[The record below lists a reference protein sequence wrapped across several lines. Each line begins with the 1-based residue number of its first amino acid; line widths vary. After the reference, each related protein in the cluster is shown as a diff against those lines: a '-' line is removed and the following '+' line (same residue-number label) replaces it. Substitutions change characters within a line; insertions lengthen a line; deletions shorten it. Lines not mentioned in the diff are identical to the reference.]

1 MELQLKNIGMI
12 KEANVKIDGLTV
24 IAGENDMGKSTVGK
38 MLFAIIKSDNIA
50 QSQKASIQNAK
61 HILATRLNLVFDG
74 NITFDGEASIKNNKN
89 ESIIDVKIRDKN
101 FVNELQSNQQDKER
115 LFDVTFVQ
123 TPIILDLMDFFN
135 SVARMRE
142 RKKYDFGLDFDVPY
156 PYMMWDLYDK
166 LSRENPFSLAK
177 RQQQIDKLIV
187 DTISGSLQ
195 YDSSKF
201 YYHKRV
207 AINGEIKVEMENTAT
222 GIKSF
227 GIIQVLNNNKFFT
240 KKNLLILDEPEV
252 HLHPKWQLKMADL
265 IVKLVKKGVK
275 IVVNSHSPYMIEAL
289 QRYSERENVSADF
302 YLAEDGYVK
311 KIEDSNSQTLATIF
325 EKLSEPFDVFE
336 EMDSQKM
343 EKFING

>member
-1 MELQLKNIGMI
+1 MI
-12 KEANVKIDGLTV
+12 KEANIKLNGLTV
-24 IAGENDMGKSTVGK
+24 IAGENDTGKSTVGK
-38 MLFAIIKSDNIA
+38 MIFTIIKSDNIA
-50 QSQKASIQNAK
+50 QTQKASMHNAK

-74 NITFDGEASIKNNKN
+74 NITFDGQVSIKNNKN
-89 ESIIDVKIRDKN
+89 ENIIDVKIRDKN
-101 FVNELQSNQQDKER
+101 YIDFLQSNQQDKER

-123 TPIILDLMDFFN
+123 TPIIFDLMDFFN
-135 SVARMRE
+135 SVSRMKE

-166 LSRENPFSLAK
+166 LSRENPFALAK

-227 GIIQVLNNNKFFT
+227 GMIQVLNNNKFFT
-240 KKNLLILDEPEV
+240 KKNLLILDEPEI

-265 IVKLVKKGVK
+265 IVRLVKKGVK

-289 QRYSERENVSADF
+289 QRYSEREKVTADF
-302 YLAEDGYVK
+302 YLAEEGYIH
-311 KIEDSNSQTLATIF
+311 KIEDSNSQTLAKIF

-336 EMDSQKM
+336 EMDSQRM